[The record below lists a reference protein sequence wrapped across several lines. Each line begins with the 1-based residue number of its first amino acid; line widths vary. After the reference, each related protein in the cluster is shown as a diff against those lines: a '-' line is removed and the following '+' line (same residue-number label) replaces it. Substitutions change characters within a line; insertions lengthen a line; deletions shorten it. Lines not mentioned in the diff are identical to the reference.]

1 MTQPR
6 AAAVEAPG
14 MYRDPD
20 TSALATF
27 AKHVQIA
34 EALYV
39 VNLEHRAQLE
49 SRWEAER
56 RQAYGLTWI
65 QLWEQMDAARAIATM
80 FGRDVSP
87 VDMARRRGNPD
98 ALDLHISRGNREAAL
113 RAFAEIRRCMPE
125 VVVPTEI
132 SQEKREVVAHAERD
146 ELGTL
151 VVRVVIAALL
161 ATLLFLPLRC

>member
-1 MTQPR
+1 
-6 AAAVEAPG
+6 

-39 VNLEHRAQLE
+39 INLEHLE
-49 SRWEAER
+49 HPHDVER
-56 RQAYGLTWI
+56 RQAYGLSWI
-65 QLWEQMDAARAIATM
+65 QLWEQVGAARAIAVM
-80 FGRDVSP
+80 FGRDVSA

-98 ALDLHISRGNREAAL
+98 AVDLYLSRGNRDAAL

-132 SQEKREVVAHAERD
+132 PGERRELPRRRGERLDVMPTWASCTLAVVLA
-146 ELGTL
+146 
-151 VVRVVIAALL
+151 VIC
-161 ATLLFLPLRC
+161 FLPLRC